1 LKPLK
6 VVAAND
12 AFSALVALADVVA
25 GKQALFVASTPTTD
39 ARAQAADADLSISL
53 TPEAHNLPD
62 EVDAAVALIVESSGS
77 TGVPKRIEV
86 ELEPLLVSARASL
99 EALGGPG
106 QWLLA
111 LPVNFIAGIQV
122 LVRSILADTQPV
134 TLNTSVPFTAEG
146 FARAA
151 SLMTADRR
159 YTSLVPVQLNR
170 LAEAAVSDEF
180 VLEQL
185 RRFDAILVG
194 GQAPDAAN
202 LEKLRSLGVRLIVAY
217 GMTET
222 CGGSFYDGVALNGVT
237 VEISPD
243 GLIAIGGKVLAN
255 ASFRP
260 ALVTNDL
267 GELSADGR
275 LTILGRSD
283 RVINSG
289 GLKLSLD
296 AVEDWARTQPGITD
310 AAAVAVEHEEFG
322 QTFVCWVELS
332 DSAIAVAHT
341 DAPIRREA
349 AVASL
354 GRAASAATWL
364 PIDSLPRLQNSKPD
378 LQALQKLAA
387 KLPATAKS

>member
-1 LKPLK
+1 MKPLK

-39 ARAQAADADLSISL
+39 TRAQAAETDLSIAL
-53 TPEAHNLPD
+53 TPEAHNLPE

-77 TGVPKRIEV
+77 TGAPKRIEV
-86 ELEPLLVSARASL
+86 ELEPLLVSARSSL

-134 TLNTSVPFTAEG
+134 TLNTSVSFTAEG

-159 YTSLVPVQLNR
+159 YTSVVPVQLNR

-194 GQAPDAAN
+194 GQAPDGAN
-202 LEKLRSLGVRLIVAY
+202 LEKLRALGVRLIVAY

-222 CGGSFYDGVALNGVT
+222 CGGCVYDGVALNGVT

-260 ALVTNDL
+260 TLLTNDL

-310 AAAVAVEHEEFG
+310 AAAVAMEHEEFG
-322 QTFVCWVELS
+322 QTFACWVELS
-332 DSAIAVAHT
+332 DSVSAVAQS
-341 DAPIRREA
+341 DAPIRRGS

-364 PIDSLPRLQNSKPD
+364 GIDSLPRLQNSKPD

-387 KLPATAKS
+387 KLPTTAKS